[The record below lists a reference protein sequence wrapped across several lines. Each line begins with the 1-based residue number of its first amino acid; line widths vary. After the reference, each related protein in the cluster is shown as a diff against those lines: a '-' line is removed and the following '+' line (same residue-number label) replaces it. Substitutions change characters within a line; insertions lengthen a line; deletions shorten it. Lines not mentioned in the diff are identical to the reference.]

1 MAEAAGCGLRLA
13 VAVLCLAWALSDCL
27 TASPAFAQDAENTA
41 SQAPGLDDLSRLPPE
56 LRQPLAKAYAP
67 EDLQATLPEDLKRE
81 PIDLPQPWI
90 PPDWLGR
97 IVEIMFWLLIG
108 VAALLALF
116 YLGREV
122 PAWLS
127 RQRQL
132 KAGATAMVQGSPL
145 AADGQLLDALGRADR
160 LAAEGQ
166 FAEALHLLLL
176 HSIDYLKRHLGARL
190 RSVEHGAGDSAA
202 VALAGRRPESPW
214 APSSTPRSS
223 AISAA
228 GRSMA
233 ASMPPAAGII
243 RPSPS
248 AGRRHERL
256 DLLRP
261 HAGMAAGHRH
271 RLLRRHDA
279 AVHLRQR
286 AVPHEL
292 DPAQHLFEVGDRP
305 SGLGAAAAEHG
316 QAGAD
321 QPQQL
326 REEVPWRPADPG
338 RARHRR
344 RRAAADRRAAA
355 GRTRAGGA
363 AEIQRESVAAEQQL
377 GRVPS
382 TAFARTTSPKC
393 CGR

>member
-1 MAEAAGCGLRLA
+1 MAQGSSIGGRMAEAAGCGLRLA

-27 TASPAFAQDAENTA
+27 TASPVFAQDAENTK

-127 RQRQL
+127 RNRQL

-160 LAAEGQ
+160 LAAEGE

-176 HSIDYLKRHLGARL
+176 HSIDYLKRHLGG
-190 RSVEHGAGDSAA
+190 VYG
-202 VALAGRRPESPW
+202 
-214 APSSTPRSS
+214 PSSTAREILQRSRLPD
-223 AISAA
+223 A
-228 GRSMA
+228 GRNSLGAIVDATELSYFGGRPVDGGVYA
-233 ASMPPAAGII
+233 AC
-243 RPSPS
+243 
-248 AGRRHERL
+248 RRHY
-256 DLLRP
+256 
-261 HAGMAAGHRH
+261 
-271 RLLRRHDA
+271 
-279 AVHLRQR
+279 Q
-286 AVPHEL
+286 
-292 DPAQHLFEVGDRP
+292 
-305 SGLGAAAAEHG
+305 
-316 QAGAD
+316 
-321 QPQQL
+321 
-326 REEVPWRPADPG
+326 
-338 RARHRR
+338 
-344 RRAAADRRAAA
+344 
-355 GRTRAGGA
+355 
-363 AEIQRESVAAEQQL
+363 
-377 GRVPS
+377 
-382 TAFARTTSPKC
+382 AFAFGGPPS
-393 CGR
+393 